1 MEEKF
6 GFNKTT
12 ISTLISDTIKGLGLA
27 LVTPNG
33 KQLVVYRVTTLL
45 FPGKQLIVCLKRE
58 TTLSG
63 SEIVGVENITDGRFV
78 R

>member
-1 MEEKF
+1 M
-6 GFNKTT
+6 
-12 ISTLISDTIKGLGLA
+12 
-27 LVTPNG
+27 
-33 KQLVVYRVTTLL
+33 

-78 R
+78 LYITGCVISFNINMK

>member
-1 MEEKF
+1 VKI
-6 GFNKTT
+6 N
-12 ISTLISDTIKGLGLA
+12 
-27 LVTPNG
+27 PNG
-33 KQLVVYRVTTLL
+33 KQLVVYRVTTIL